1 MGHACDLAKACC
13 RGSVCEGEASAATGE
28 RVGSM
33 KYVLFL
39 VALLT
44 LCGIAQA
51 NNVIA
56 VTVGTSSAQA
66 LAKPVIAYRML
77 AIDNESAT
85 ANIAC
90 SFGGTAALNT
100 AGSYTIPAGLT
111 RTWAAPGWTMNQAI
125 NCISDTASTPVTIEY
140 Q

>member
-1 MGHACDLAKACC
+1 
-13 RGSVCEGEASAATGE
+13 
-28 RVGSM
+28 M